1 MLTFL
6 ETKVAKEIFYGAK
19 KKKKVFDIL
28 MLMIKSYQNKSKQK
42 LIQSIWL
49 DT

>member
-28 MLMIKSYQNKSKQK
+28 MLMIKINRNKN
-42 LIQSIWL
+42 
-49 DT
+49 